1 MPPGRK
7 KDLDLTSRRQ
17 QVVELYLQGYRQ
29 WQIAQRTGTDQATV
43 SRDIKHI
50 REEWMKRAV
59 GDYNELLNREIEA
72 IAQLQVT
79 YQQAWERSLRRKVRR
94 VIKPVPVSKKSNETV
109 DKEVERTTEQSYG
122 DPRYLQGIQWCI
134 EMRCKLE
141 GLLKADPGQTLLTER
156 PYLVVEGID
165 AGLATGTTLAGQTTG
180 ADGGEVIEGG
190 KLALPPTSD
199 QSKGDSQ

>member
-7 KDLDLTSRRQ
+7 KDIGLTSRRQ

-29 WQIAQRTGTDQATV
+29 WQIAERTLTDQATV
-43 SRDIKHI
+43 SRDIKHV
-50 REEWMKRAV
+50 REEWLNRAV

-79 YQQAWERSLRRKVRR
+79 YRQAWERSLRKKARR
-94 VIKPVPVSKKSNETV
+94 TIRTVPVSKQSNETV

-165 AGLATGTTLAGQTTG
+165 VGLATGTTPAGPAAG
-180 ADGGEVIEGG
+180 AAGGEVIEG
-190 KLALPPTSD
+190 KLALPPAD
-199 QSKGDSQ
+199 AEQGGKKP